1 MFLIDG
7 NYFEL
12 VLEDGDIAVLSNI
25 VTGEYLTMDIKE
37 LWNYAIWK
45 EVFSMLRINKKSV
58 ATTTSSTD
66 NQPNFDYILQQIIK
80 KCK

>member
-1 MFLIDG
+1 MFLINDS
-7 NYFEL
+7 YYEL
-12 VLEDGDIAVLSNI
+12 VLEDGDIAVLENI
-25 VTGEYLTMDIKE
+25 RTGEPLTISIKE

-66 NQPNFDYILQQIIK
+66 QQPIFDYIVQQFIK

>member
-25 VTGEYLTMDIKE
+25 VTGESLTMDIKE
-37 LWNYAIWK
+37 LWNYAI
-45 EVFSMLRINKKSV
+45 
-58 ATTTSSTD
+58 
-66 NQPNFDYILQQIIK
+66 
-80 KCK
+80 

>member
-25 VTGEYLTMDIKE
+25 ATGESLTMNIKE
-37 LWNYAIWK
+37 LWNYA
-45 EVFSMLRINKKSV
+45 V
-58 ATTTSSTD
+58 
-66 NQPNFDYILQQIIK
+66 
-80 KCK
+80 